1 MTDHEPR
8 PERTTTNEREGDII
22 DALVHLADTLVADY
36 DVIDFLHYLIARCT
50 ELIDID
56 EAGVM
61 LADPAGQLHP
71 VAASTEQV
79 RFLELFEVQ
88 NHDGPCLDAFRTGR
102 IIVAADLTDHRQ
114 QWPTFADEALNSG
127 FRSAHSVPMQ
137 LRSETIGAIN
147 LLSSNVGNLTETDL
161 KLAGAL
167 ADIAT
172 IGLLQERRAAT
183 AISTSG
189 ALAARARRVAFASNK
204 PRASSPNATKP
215 VSMPRS
221 TPSASTPA
229 TTNSA
234 SPLSPNASSPI
245 TSTSITNEFR
255 FGVLGRPPPE
265 RQTIPVMR
273 MYEEHAQVSRTPV
286 APDTS
291 RARLAQ
297 TPELAGID
305 TRGGGSTRVRLTHRA
320 EARQIVIFRCILL
333 SS

>member
-8 PERTTTNEREGDII
+8 HERTTTNAREGDII

-61 LADPAGQLHP
+61 LADPVGQLHP

-189 ALAARARRVAFASNK
+189 ALQHALDSRVRIEQAKGIIAERHETSVDAAFDAIRKYARRHQLGLTAVA
-204 PRASSPNATKP
+204 
-215 VSMPRS
+215 
-221 TPSASTPA
+221 
-229 TTNSA
+229 
-234 SPLSPNASSPI
+234 
-245 TSTSITNEFR
+245 
-255 FGVLGRPPPE
+255 E
-265 RQTIPVMR
+265 RIVT
-273 MYEEHAQVSRTPV
+273 HHL
-286 APDTS
+286 D
-291 RARLAQ
+291 
-297 TPELAGID
+297 ID
-305 TRGGGSTRVRLTHRA
+305 H
-320 EARQIVIFRCILL
+320 Q
-333 SS
+333 